1 MKRLISGLAI
11 VAAAVAEGTA
21 SQAPGP
27 NTAANRI
34 ETFEL
39 RSTVFGNSRTIRVL
53 LPPDYAVQT
62 LTRYPVLYFNDGYEV
77 FTNWDVPAA
86 VTRLIQTRRI
96 APLIVVGIDHAGE
109 QERVDEDLSERANE
123 YLPYA
128 IPTEPAAPNPRG
140 SQYPA
145 FLIDEVMP
153 AIRQR
158 YRTKTGAANVG
169 LGGASYGAYSALY
182 TALKRPDVLSR
193 VLIESGGAPADDSPL
208 WNDVR
213 SAMRL
218 PALISIG
225 VGTKEFDDETI
236 NQQFVLQARRMT
248 ALLKRVSPRTNVRL
262 VVHDGGRLQPSAWR
276 ERLPAALTFLFGQ
289 P

>member
-1 MKRLISGLAI
+1 MKQLISRLAI
-11 VAAAVAEGTA
+11 VAAAIADGSA
-21 SQAPGP
+21 SQVPAPNSP
-27 NTAANRI
+27 ASRI

-39 RSTVFGNSRTIRVL
+39 RSTVFRNSRTIRVL
-53 LPPDYAVQT
+53 LPPDYSAPT
-62 LTRYPVLYFNDGYEV
+62 LTRYPVLYLNDGYEV
-77 FTNWDVPAA
+77 FTNWDVPSA

-109 QERVDEDLSERANE
+109 QERADEDLSERANE

-128 IPTEPAAPNPRG
+128 IATEPAAPNPRG

-153 AIRQR
+153 AIRER

-169 LGGASYGAYSALY
+169 LGGASYGAFIALY
-182 TALKRPDVLSR
+182 TAAKRPEVLSR
-193 VLIESGGAPADDSPL
+193 VLMESGGAPADDSPL

-225 VGTKEFDDETI
+225 VGTKEFDDEAI
-236 NQQFVLQARRMT
+236 NQQFVSQARRLT
-248 ALLKRVSPRTNVRL
+248 ALLKQVSPRTNVRL
-262 VVHDGGRLQPSAWR
+262 VVHDGARHQSSAWR